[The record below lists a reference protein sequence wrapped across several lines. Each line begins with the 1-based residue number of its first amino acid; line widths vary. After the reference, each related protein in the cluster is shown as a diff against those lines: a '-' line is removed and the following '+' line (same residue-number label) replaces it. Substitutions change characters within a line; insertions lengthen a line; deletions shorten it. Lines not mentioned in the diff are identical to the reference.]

1 MFRHVVTNPTAS
13 CHLIRGLVTYDT
25 WPRDL
30 WYEPTYQKVRAS
42 HHNHHNIINI
52 SGTGVCYDEI
62 NRRLPN
68 AGERACGGCG
78 NMETTWGAGQLDG
91 EAQFEDGKAWTEC
104 GKERHEKSKAQTKDY
119 DAQFENNKNTNREGV
134 FIQIPRARALASKK
148 LLSYCINVYDF
159 CWECV
164 KNIYLLM
171 RISNKSY

>member
-42 HHNHHNIINI
+42 HHNHHYIINI

-68 AGERACGGCG
+68 AGARACRGCG
-78 NMETTWGAGQLDG
+78 DMEKLG
-91 EAQFEDGKAWTEC
+91 EWVNLMAKHNSRMAKHEPNVAKNDTRKA
-104 GKERHEKSKAQTKDY
+104 KHK
-119 DAQFENNKNTNREGV
+119 
-134 FIQIPRARALASKK
+134 PRIMTPNVRIIKTRTVRGSSSRFLGFVLLLQKITK
-148 LLSYCINVYDF
+148 LLY
-159 CWECV
+159 
-164 KNIYLLM
+164 
-171 RISNKSY
+171 